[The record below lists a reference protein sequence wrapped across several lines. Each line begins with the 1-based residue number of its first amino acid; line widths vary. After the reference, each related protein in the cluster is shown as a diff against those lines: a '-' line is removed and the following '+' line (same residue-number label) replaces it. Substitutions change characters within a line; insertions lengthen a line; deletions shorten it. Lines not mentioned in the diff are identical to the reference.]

1 MRTAVLMPQL
11 GLTMTQGTVMEWL
24 KKPGEK
30 ITKGEILF
38 TVENDKAV
46 VEVEAQADGVLA
58 EVLVPEGGNQ
68 EVGKPVAYI
77 EGIQEDNSDY
87 SRDRTSVDVKSFIPA
102 SPLARKIASDKDLNL
117 ASIQGTGPE
126 GAVLEQDVLGF
137 LSTRGEPRPVPEE
150 EAASLRESLSSLK
163 GTIQKLSP
171 IRSTAAERMVQSWT
185 TIPQFT
191 LWMEVEADNLF
202 EFHQQLKEEG
212 TPVSLTVILAKLLA
226 VTLEKFPLLNA
237 SYREGGN
244 VEVFPAVNLGIAM
257 DTPDGLIVPVLKDC
271 NKKTVLILAEEWKG
285 MMEKVRQK
293 KVLGDDMKDGTF
305 TLSNLGMFGVQ
316 RFQAIINPPQAAIL
330 SVGNAIRRPKEE
342 KERIVFV
349 TTVELGISA
358 DHRVVDG
365 AYAARFLQAL
375 KHAVESPQIT
385 LACRG

>member
-11 GLTMTQGTVMEWL
+11 GLTMTQGTLIEWL

-77 EGIQEDNSDY
+77 DSIQEENSDY
-87 SRDRTSVDVKSFIPA
+87 SRDRRSVDVKSFILA

-137 LSTRGEPRPVPEE
+137 LSTRGESQPV
-150 EAASLRESLSSLK
+150 AKESVALSKESPGSLK

-191 LWMEVEADNLF
+191 LWMDTEADNLF
-202 EFHQQLKEEG
+202 EFHQQ
-212 TPVSLTVILAKLLA
+212 
-226 VTLEKFPLLNA
+226 
-237 SYREGGN
+237 
-244 VEVFPAVNLGIAM
+244 
-257 DTPDGLIVPVLKDC
+257 
-271 NKKTVLILAEEWKG
+271 
-285 MMEKVRQK
+285 
-293 KVLGDDMKDGTF
+293 
-305 TLSNLGMFGVQ
+305 
-316 RFQAIINPPQAAIL
+316 
-330 SVGNAIRRPKEE
+330 
-342 KERIVFV
+342 
-349 TTVELGISA
+349 
-358 DHRVVDG
+358 
-365 AYAARFLQAL
+365 
-375 KHAVESPQIT
+375 
-385 LACRG
+385 

>member
-11 GLTMTQGTVMEWL
+11 GLTMTQGTLIEWL

-77 EGIQEDNSDY
+77 DSIQEENSDY
-87 SRDRTSVDVKSFIPA
+87 SRDRRSVDVKSFILA

-137 LSTRGEPRPVPEE
+137 LSTRGESQPV
-150 EAASLRESLSSLK
+150 AKESVALSKESPGSLK

-202 EFHQQLKEEG
+202 EFHQQLKEQS

-237 SYREGGN
+237 SFREGGN
-244 VEVFPAVNLGIAM
+244 VEVFPSVNLGIAM

-271 NKKTVLILAEEWKG
+271 NKKSVLILSEEWKG
-285 MMEKVRQK
+285 MMERVRQNR
-293 KVLGDDMKDGTF
+293 VLGDDMKDGTF

-330 SVGNAIRRPKEE
+330 SVGNATRRPKEE

-365 AYAARFLQAL
+365 AYAACFLQAL